1 MRKLL
6 LAALVAL
13 FMVSCGGGADKVV
26 VIKTSM
32 GDMTVIL
39 FDETPMHKEN
49 FIELA
54 ESGQYDST
62 IFHRVMQ
69 NFMIQGGDVFRKS
82 GAIETAAD
90 RIPAEI
96 VKGFY
101 HHTGA
106 LAAARQPDPV
116 NPEKLSS
123 SCQFYIVDGIK
134 YSEADWATYKSQA
147 NEAKKNQEFNTAIR
161 KPENGHFLKALQQY
175 QQEMNKP
182 AFDSV
187 LALVMNNVEQMMEPV
202 RFTKEQDEIYTTIG
216 GAPHLD
222 NEYTVFGKVV
232 EGLEVI
238 DKIAAVQTQ
247 TIAPQMQNVPVDP
260 VYLSME
266 VKTMSK
272 SEISSKYGYEYPSK

>member
-1 MRKLL
+1 MALL
-6 LAALVAL
+6 
-13 FMVSCGGGADKVV
+13 MVSCGGGADKVV
-26 VIKTSM
+26 VIKTNM

-39 FDETPMHKEN
+39 YDETPIHKEN

-54 ESGQYDST
+54 ESGEYDST

-69 NFMIQGGDVFRKS
+69 NFMVQGGDVFRKT
-82 GAIETAAD
+82 GVTETSAD
-90 RIPAEI
+90 RLPAEI
-96 VKGFY
+96 VKGLY

-116 NPEKLSS
+116 NPEKMSS
-123 SCQFYIVDGIK
+123 SCQFYIVDGVT
-134 YSEADWATYKSQA
+134 YTADSWANYKSQA
-147 NEAKKNQEFNTAIR
+147 NEAKKNAEFNTAIR
-161 KPENGHFLKALQQY
+161 KPENAHFLKALQQY
-175 QQEMNKP
+175 QQELNKE

-187 LALVMNNVEQMMEPV
+187 LALVMNNIEQTMEPI
-202 RFTKEQDEIYTTIG
+202 RFTKEQDEIYTTVG
-216 GAPHLD
+216 GVPHLD

-247 TIAPQMQNVPVDP
+247 SLSPQIQNVPIDP
-260 VYLSME
+260 VYISME

-272 SEISSKYGYEYPSK
+272 SEITSKYGYEYPSK